1 MSVLKDVV
9 TTDCSYMRIS
19 YTSFYL
25 NVPLQDCIQ

>member
-1 MSVLKDVV
+1 MSVLTDVV
-9 TTDCSYMRIS
+9 TIVCSYTRIS